1 MPRKKPKKT
10 RAFFPY
16 RDPDDN
22 RPPYPVES
30 LTHNQIRHALAAWCR
45 AWPLGR
51 VGRQRLLEHA
61 AWNIS
66 YTRNHNAA
74 AKAGHR
80 KTTLKKLRERGIDV
94 AHIRACVGSDFAL

>member
-1 MPRKKPKKT
+1 MRKKK

-16 RDPDDN
+16 RDPDDD
-22 RPPYPVES
+22 RPTYPVES
-30 LTHNQIRHALAAWCR
+30 LTHNQIRDALAAWCR

-51 VGRQRLLEHA
+51 VGRKRLLEHA
-61 AWNIS
+61 AWVIS

-80 KTTLKKLRERGIDV
+80 KTTLAKLRNQGFDV
-94 AHIRACVGSDFAL
+94 ARVRTCLGSNFAL